1 MHRRRVWRL
10 TQDLR
15 RPLTS
20 TFHVLAC
27 LYRGRFVRPKRK
39 GDSVATSVLEI
50 ATELYAVVGDAID
63 EMEFSV
69 LVDRIALE
77 RTREQGV

>member
-1 MHRRRVWRL
+1 
-10 TQDLR
+10 
-15 RPLTS
+15 
-20 TFHVLAC
+20 
-27 LYRGRFVRPKRK
+27 
-39 GDSVATSVLEI
+39 VATSVLEI